1 MQLTTVLPQAR
12 HRALVL
18 DEARPLPAG
27 GQGGVAARA
36 RGGRGVAAETHGGA
50 RRRQAL
56 RDRGQGCGCTESA
69 YHMMHRVSQVN
80 AWT

>member
-36 RGGRGVAAETHGGA
+36 RGGRGWSIGGP
-50 RRRQAL
+50 Q
-56 RDRGQGCGCTESA
+56 RDLLLGPYWGLIGTYWGMLGGCWGLVGDCLKA
-69 YHMMHRVSQVN
+69 F
-80 AWT
+80 